1 MTVTVVVLAALLVVA
16 LIGWGVTARLLR
28 ETREE
33 LEEAR
38 AAVTVQEHARTS
50 AEWVGR
56 SAAKAVFHTVG
67 RLREGGI
74 THLVNSSLEDLA
86 HWVSEDR
93 GEIVRMTAPD
103 GTTTLFFSDI
113 ENSTALNEQRGDRRW
128 LAVLR
133 THDAVV
139 RAAIEGN
146 HGHVV
151 KTQGDGFFAVF
162 VAPADAVR
170 AAQAIQR
177 QLHSSRR
184 LKGISVRIGL
194 HRGQVLSR
202 DGDYFGRNVAMAAR
216 VAAQAGGGQTLVST
230 DVRDALHD
238 EVLFEPVGVFELKG
252 LTGVH
257 ELWAVH

>member
-1 MTVTVVVLAALLVVA
+1 MTVTAVVLAVLLVVA

-33 LEEAR
+33 LEHAQ
-38 AAVTVQEHARTS
+38 AVVPVHEQARTS

-56 SAAKAVFHTVG
+56 SAAKAVFQTVG

-74 THLVNSSLEDLA
+74 THLVNSSLDDLA

-113 ENSTALNEQRGDRRW
+113 ENSTALNEHLGDRRW
-128 LAVLR
+128 LALLR
-133 THDAVV
+133 THDVVV
-139 RAAIEGN
+139 RGAIEGN

-162 VAPADAVR
+162 RSPADAVR
-170 AAQAIQR
+170 AAKAIQHA
-177 QLHSSRR
+177 LHARRR
-184 LKGISVRIGL
+184 LRGIRVRIGL
-194 HRGQVLSR
+194 HTGQVLSR
-202 DGDYFGRNVAMAAR
+202 DGDYFGRNVALAAR
-216 VAAQAGGGQTLVST
+216 VAGHAQGGQTLVST
-230 DVRDALHD
+230 DVRNALHE
-238 EVLFEPVGVFELKG
+238 EVRFEPVGEYELKG

>member
-1 MTVTVVVLAALLVVA
+1 MSVAAFVLAVLLVVA

-33 LEEAR
+33 LEQAR
-38 AAVTVQEHARTS
+38 AAVTVQEQARTS

-56 SAAKAVFHTVG
+56 SAAKAVFQTVG
-67 RLREGGI
+67 RLREGGL

-113 ENSTALNEQRGDRRW
+113 ENSTALNEQLGDRRW
-128 LAVLR
+128 LALLKS
-133 THDAVV
+133 HDLVV
-139 RAAIEGN
+139 RSAIEGN

-162 VAPADAVR
+162 LAPGDAVR
-170 AAQAIQR
+170 ASKAIQHD
-177 QLHSSRR
+177 LHARRR
-184 LKGISVRIGL
+184 LKDIRVRIGL
-194 HRGQVLSR
+194 HTGQVLSR

-216 VAAQAGGGQTLVST
+216 VAGPAGGGQTLVSSE
-230 DVRDALHD
+230 VRDALHE
-238 EVLFEPVGVFELKG
+238 EVLFEPIGEYELKG
-252 LTGVH
+252 LTGTH
-257 ELWAVH
+257 ELWAVR

>member
-1 MTVTVVVLAALLVVA
+1 MTVTAVVLVVLLVATLV
-16 LIGWGVTARLLR
+16 GWGITARLLR
-28 ETREE
+28 ETRDE
-33 LEEAR
+33 LEQAR
-38 AAVTVQEHARTS
+38 AAVTVQEQARTS

-56 SAAKAVFHTVG
+56 SAAKAVFQTVG
-67 RLREGGI
+67 RLREGGF

-113 ENSTALNEQRGDRRW
+113 ENSTPLNEQLGDRRW
-128 LAVLR
+128 LALLR
-133 THDAVV
+133 SHDAVV
-139 RAAIEGN
+139 RGAIEGN

-162 VAPADAVR
+162 AAPGDAVR
-170 AAQAIQR
+170 AAKAIQR
-177 QLHSSRR
+177 ELHTKRR
-184 LKGISVRIGL
+184 LKDIRVRIGL
-194 HRGQVLSR
+194 HTGQVLSR
-202 DGDYFGRNVAMAAR
+202 DGDYFGRNVALAAR
-216 VAAQAGGGQTLVST
+216 VAGHASGGQTLVSAE
-230 DVRDALHD
+230 VRDALHE
-238 EVLFEPVGVFELKG
+238 EVLFEPIGEYELKG

>member
-1 MTVTVVVLAALLVVA
+1 MSIAASVLAALLVVA
-16 LIGWGVTARLLR
+16 LVGWGVTARLLR

-33 LEEAR
+33 LEHAQ
-38 AAVTVQEHARTS
+38 AAVTVQEQARTS

-113 ENSTALNEQRGDRRW
+113 ENSTALNEQLGDRRW
-128 LAVLR
+128 LALLRSHDTVL
-133 THDAVV
+133 

-162 VAPADAVR
+162 ASPADAVR
-170 AAQAIQR
+170 AAKAVQR
-177 QLHSSRR
+177 RLQGKRR
-184 LKGISVRIGL
+184 LKEIRVRIGL
-194 HRGQVLSR
+194 HTGQVLSR

-216 VAAQAGGGQTLVST
+216 VAALASGGQTLVST
-230 DVRDALHD
+230 DVRDALGD
-238 EVLFEPVGVFELKG
+238 EVLFEPIGEYELKG
-252 LTGVH
+252 LTGLH